1 MRRLALLAVLVLLD
15 LVACK
20 HKPSQSGG
28 GADVKVT
35 DAPAGQNLIEMS
47 IVRMADPAAEPQ
59 LVRGFYGVESGS
71 WRWTASKFAVKLR
84 PPEGSAQT
92 GATLQF
98 QFSLPDMIVNKA
110 GPVTLSASVNGTAL
124 ASQTYSKSGEYLYS
138 AAVPGAALNAGTV
151 TAEFVTNKAM
161 PPANG
166 DKRELALVAVS
177 VGLSPLAK

>member
-15 LVACK
+15 LTACK
-20 HKPSQSGG
+20 HKPLSSA
-28 GADVKVT
+28 GAADLKVT
-35 DAPAGQNLIEMS
+35 AAPAAQNLVELSVVKMS
-47 IVRMADPAAEPQ
+47 DPAAEPQ

-98 QFSLPDMIVNKA
+98 QFSLPDVIVNKV
-110 GPVTLSASVNGTAL
+110 GPLTLSASVNGAAL

-138 AAVPGAALNAGTV
+138 AAVPRSVFSAGTV
-151 TAEFVTNKAM
+151 TAEFATNKAM

-177 VGLSPLAK
+177 VGLSK